1 MKLQVNLE
9 TTKYD
14 IILKEGILSSLDQY
28 LNLKRKV
35 MIISDCGV
43 PSTYVDCALAQC
55 PNGFTYIVEQGESSK
70 SLATYQ
76 NICEALLEKQFTRKD
91 LVLAIGGGVVG
102 DLAGFVAAT
111 YMRGIDFVNIP
122 TTTLSQIDSSI
133 GGKVGIN
140 LDQVKNILGCFYQP
154 KMVLIDPLVLK
165 TLPHRHYING
175 LIEAIKA
182 GLIYDQKLFECF
194 EEENIDMQLET
205 IIERSLQVKKS
216 VVEQDEKEQHLR
228 KILNFGHTIGH
239 GLETLYG
246 LHDLLHGEAVALG
259 MLYFIDNEPLKIRV
273 EKIYDRLGIKKDIP
287 YNKDE
292 LWKFIKNDKKAT
304 NTTISVVIVS
314 QLGKAQIK
322 EMSFEELKT
331 YLKG

>member
-14 IILKEGILSSLDQY
+14 IILKEGVLSSLNQY

-43 PSTYVDCALAQC
+43 PSTYIDDALNQC
-55 PNGFTYIVEQGESSK
+55 PKGFTYIVEQGESSK

-76 NICEALLEKQFTRKD
+76 KICETLLEKQFTRKD
-91 LVLAIGGGVVG
+91 LILAIGGGVVG
-102 DLAGFVAAT
+102 DLSGFVAAT

-182 GLIYDQKLFECF
+182 GLIYDPVLFECF
-194 EEENIDMQLET
+194 EEENIDMQLTT

-259 MLYFIDNEPLKIRV
+259 MLYFIENEPLKIRV

-292 LWKFIKNDKKAT
+292 LWEFIKNDKKAT
-304 NTTISVVIVS
+304 NSTISVVVVS

-322 EMSFEELKT
+322 EMSFDELKT